1 MKNQLD
7 FELTACFTGHR
18 IIAKEDLP
26 CIQDKLRRAIDQCV
40 ESGITRFICGGALGF
55 DTLAAQAVLEKKKNC
70 DIKLEIAVPCGDQ
83 DAKWTTKQK
92 QTYREILSQADKVT
106 VLFQKYVTGCM
117 HFRDAFMVDNSD
129 VLIAYYRGKPGGT
142 QYTFLYAESRG
153 IKIIKIQEQQKFEN
167 RSVKKQSG
175 FLAFGNKKGKRC

>member
-1 MKNQLD
+1 MIKKLD
-7 FELTACFTGHR
+7 FKLTACFTGHR

-26 CIQDKLRRAIDQCV
+26 SIKEKLRQAIDQCV

-55 DTLAAQAVLEKKKNC
+55 DTLAAQAVLEKKKTC
-70 DIKLEIAVPCGDQ
+70 PITLEIAVPCKDQ
-83 DAKWTTKQK
+83 DAKWTRKQ
-92 QTYREILSQADKVT
+92 QETYREILSQADSVT
-106 VLFQKYVTGCM
+106 VLFEKYVTGCM

-153 IKIIKIQEQQKFEN
+153 KKIIKI
-167 RSVKKQSG
+167 
-175 FLAFGNKKGKRC
+175 